1 MQLDVRG
8 VNMSFPCN
16 ICAKVFSTR
25 GNLKRHTL
33 NTHGD
38 VQSKPVEISAGS
50 AVLQH
55 PFTCIV
61 AGCTQSGKTVWVKS
75 LLEKAQ
81 KTISP
86 PPQRIIWCYGQW
98 QPGIEFNQGIP
109 EDIDNADYLDVSQR
123 NLIVLDDLMAQSGK
137 DKRISD
143 LFTKGSHHR
152 KLSIIYIVQNI
163 FHHGKEMRNISLNAH
178 YIVLFKSPRD
188 KQQIAM
194 LARQINP
201 GRVQELMRSYEEAT
215 SRPHGYLML
224 DLKPTTDDQDRL
236 KTNVLLG
243 EIAQFYRQPPLVNAM
258 YDAEQRMKEIMEAPQ
273 LSAVEKSKLYS
284 DQLNRFLTFKNKMA
298 HSSPGI
304 PETSAQSIPQ
314 APAEIPP
321 QVPPIPV
328 PAEIPPPVPAT
339 PKPNFLTPSPTEE
352 ERPKLKLFQ
361 AFSSQN
367 FFHNWVDPAD
377 WTERDLAR
385 MTPEAREDYERFI
398 LSDRPKYIPMK
409 PEKLAKLSPEDRQE
423 YENSLK
429 ITKTPRRY
437 ALRSRPY

>member
-1 MQLDVRG
+1 MCQ
-8 VNMSFPCN
+8 S
-16 ICAKVFSTR
+16 ISTR

-38 VQSKPVEISAGS
+38 VQSKPVEISAGT

-98 QPGIEFNQGIP
+98 QPSYFDMLGTMPGIEFNKGIP
-109 EDIDNADYLDVSQR
+109 DDIDNEDYLDVSQR
-123 NLIVLDDLMAQSGK
+123 NLIVWDDLMAQTCK

-152 KLSIIYIVQNI
+152 NLSIICIVQNI
-163 FHHGKEMRNISLNAH
+163 FHQGKEMRNISLNAH

-188 KQQIAM
+188 KQQISM
-194 LARQINP
+194 LARQVDP
-201 GRVQELMRSYEEAT
+201 GRVQEFMRSYEDAT

-224 DLKPTTDDQDRL
+224 DLTPTTSYQDRL
-236 KTNVLLG
+236 KTNIVPG
-243 EIAQFYRQPPLVNAM
+243 EIAKFIQKQSYLQPPLLNAI

-273 LSAVEKSKLYS
+273 LYAVEKSKLYS
-284 DQLNRFLTFKNKMA
+284 DQLIRFLTFKNKMA
-298 HSSPGI
+298 HSSAGI
-304 PETSAQSIPQ
+304 PAQSISQTPVEMSQ
-314 APAEIPP
+314 PNESVEITPP
-321 QVPPIPV
+321 L
-328 PAEIPPPVPAT
+328 PAT
-339 PKPNFLTPSPTEE
+339 PKHNFLTPPPTEE
-352 ERPKLKLFQ
+352 ERPKLKR
-361 AFSSQN
+361 N

-385 MTPEAREDYERFI
+385 MTPEEGEDYEHFI
-398 LSDRPKYIPMK
+398 LSDTPKYIPMK
-409 PEKLAKLSPEDRQE
+409 PGKLAKLSPEDRQE

-437 ALRSRPY
+437 TLRSRPY